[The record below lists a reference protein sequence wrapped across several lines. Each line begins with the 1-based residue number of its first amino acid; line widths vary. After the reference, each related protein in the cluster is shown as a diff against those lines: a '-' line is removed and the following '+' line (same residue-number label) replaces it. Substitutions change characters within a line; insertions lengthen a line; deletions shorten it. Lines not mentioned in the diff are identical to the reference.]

1 MNSSACRE
9 QLTEL
14 LQAHNARI
22 SSANAFLLTI
32 KNAIADNQLETLQ
45 QSLANPEL
53 AVDDIEQL
61 ERQRYQLLSTYGF
74 SENSDGFE
82 KCVTWCDNPQGQVA
96 GLYQQL
102 IQGLVQLQHSIQIN
116 NLLVIKGRDRVRRSL
131 GILTGVGTAGNCKT
145 YSSNGKA
152 LSPADQRDIA
162 IA

>member
-1 MNSSACRE
+1 LPRYDDM
-9 QLTEL
+9 
-14 LQAHNARI
+14 RI
-22 SSANAFLLTI
+22 KRA
-32 KNAIADNQLETLQ
+32 LE
-45 QSLANPEL
+45 NPEL

-82 KCVTWCDNPQGQVA
+82 KCVAWRDNPQGLVA
-96 GLYQQL
+96 ELYQQL

-116 NLLVIKGRDRVRRSL
+116 NLLVIKGGDRVRRSL
-131 GILTGVGTAGNCKT
+131 EVLTGVGTAGNCKT
-145 YSSNGKA
+145 YSSNGKT